1 MNKLIKMLV
10 LTLCSGIG
18 ASIPCAAQDCKYVR
32 SATDEW
38 TKKATRTA
46 QMAIGAGLAGREV
59 ILQESEG
66 KLYLGL
72 RITYN
77 TDFPDVAFKKG
88 DKVTFKLADEKLVE
102 VTAQETIPATL
113 IRMLD
118 LPIRQWVVRQE
129 VKPETYQQLSA
140 SPIIAIKFHLNDNDY
155 PLPEIKE
162 RQTRK
167 IMETVKGMLETIAP

>member
-1 MNKLIKMLV
+1 MKHTIKTYGLAL
-10 LTLCSGIG
+10 LTSLAIG
-18 ASIPCAAQDCKYVR
+18 GSCAAQDCKYVKA
-32 SATDEW
+32 STDEW
-38 TKKATRTA
+38 TKKTTRTA
-46 QMAIGAGLAGREV
+46 QMAIGMGLAGREV

-88 DKVTFKLADEKLVE
+88 DKVTFKLANDELVE
-102 VTAQETIPATL
+102 FAATEDIPPMI

-118 LPIRQWVVRQE
+118 VPIRQWIVRQE
-129 VKPETYQQLSA
+129 VKPDAYKKLSG
-140 SPIIAIKFHLNDNDY
+140 SPITAIKFHLNGNDY

-167 IMETVKGMLETIAP
+167 IMETVQCMLGKQ